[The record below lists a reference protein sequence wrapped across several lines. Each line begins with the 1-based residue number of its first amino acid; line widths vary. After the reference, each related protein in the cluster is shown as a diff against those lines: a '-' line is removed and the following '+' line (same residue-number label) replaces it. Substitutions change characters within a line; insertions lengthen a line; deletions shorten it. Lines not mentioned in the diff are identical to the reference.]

1 MVLLIDYGMGNLR
14 SVEKALE
21 KVGAAVRVSSDPR
34 DIEKADLV
42 VVPGVG
48 AFDHAVRELKD
59 RKLFDPIRSAVKAGK
74 PYLGLCLGL
83 QLLFDRSDEGSEEG
97 WGILGGSVLRF
108 PHFMKTPHMG
118 WNRVRLATPAL
129 EREFGIQGDGRFYF
143 VHSYFV
149 VPRDRSDVFATTDYG
164 FDFVSAVRRGNIL
177 ATQFHPEKSQAQGLR
192 FLKAA
197 VRELTSGAKIG
208 AAR

>member
-1 MVLLIDYGMGNLR
+1 MIHLVDYGMGNLR
-14 SVEKALE
+14 SVQKALE
-21 KVGAAVRVSSDPR
+21 AVGAPARVSSDPA
-34 DIEKADLV
+34 DIDRASLI

-48 AFDHAVRELKD
+48 AFDHAVRELKS
-59 RKLFDPIRSAVKAGK
+59 RKLFEPIRTAVKAGK

-83 QLLFDRSDEGSEEG
+83 QLLFDRSDEGTEEG

-118 WNRVRLATPAL
+118 WNRVRLATPQL
-129 EREFGIQGDGRFYF
+129 DRQFGIEGDGRFYF

-149 VPRDRSDVFATTDYG
+149 VPRDRSDAFATTDYG
-164 FDFVSAVRRGNIL
+164 FDFVSAVRRGNIM

-197 VRELTSGAKIG
+197 VRELT
-208 AAR
+208 R

>member
-1 MVLLIDYGMGNLR
+1 MVLLVDYGMGNLR

-21 KVGAAVRVSSDPR
+21 AVGADVRVSSSPA
-34 DIEKADLV
+34 DIDRARLV

-48 AFDHAVRELKD
+48 AFDHAVRELKS
-59 RKLFDPIRSAVKAGK
+59 RKLFDPIRKAAAAGK
-74 PYLGLCLGL
+74 PYLGLCLGM
-83 QLLFDRSDEGSEEG
+83 QLLFDCSDEGREEG
-97 WGILGGSVLRF
+97 WGLLRGSVLRF

-129 EREFGIQGDGRFYF
+129 ERAYGIEGDGRFYF

-149 VPRDRSDVFATTDYG
+149 ASRDAADVFGTTDYG
-164 FDFVSAVRRGNIL
+164 FDFTSAVKKGNIM

-197 VRELTSGAKIG
+197 VRELT
-208 AAR
+208 R